1 MHGDVKLVATSVTI
15 KVQPVPRWQLDMA
28 SAAMLVIEHSAQ
40 GVACAACGARE
51 QAIAERRNDQHTTQ
65 SKVVCVMFASI
76 LTDSCEL
83 IFAVL
88 MPGREARVDG
98 AQVAREL
105 GDGLLRVANVLLDPA
120 VLEIAARVESAAA
133 TS

>member
-1 MHGDVKLVATSVTI
+1 
-15 KVQPVPRWQLDMA
+15 MA

-40 GVACAACGARE
+40 GVACAARGARE

-83 IFAVL
+83 ILESGQKACNDSTAHL
-88 MPGREARVDG
+88 HYL
-98 AQVAREL
+98 QNL
-105 GDGLLRVANVLLDPA
+105 GDGCALRRNGH
-120 VLEIAARVESAAA
+120 LEGLAD
-133 TS
+133 TSLEGV